1 MPARKV
7 PGRHSLFGL
16 IVLCSLLKILSFVAR
31 FESSLTLMDKELVSR
46 SSNVQRSDGLRAD
59 VGRLDSWKEIANYFR
74 REVRTVQ
81 LWEKREGLPVHRH
94 FHKQLGSVFAF
105 RAELDAWNEQVSLRS
120 AHETRGSSPSRASAS
135 GEAASKRPERGHIT
149 IRVEPLHNETFCDQ
163 ALSEAIAAHT
173 IGVLGEL
180 NPAQLSIEEAPA
192 ATRRDRKSIPDA
204 IGQQSAADYTL
215 RWGIQDHGSGLR
227 VNAELYLVENRTVV
241 WSQVY
246 HYRRSDIDAM
256 PGYLADQI
264 VLCVWLKVI
273 SSPPATPATRHKE
286 KRGARE
292 SYLKGR
298 YFWKQRN
305 EEGMRKAIQCF
316 EAALKEDPDYAPP
329 YSGIADSLTLLS
341 FYEIVPPTQAMP
353 AARRAALKAIQLDPD
368 LAEAH
373 ASLADIRFHFDR
385 DWHGADLE
393 YRRAIECNP
402 GYALSYHWYAN
413 LLAAKGQHEA
423 AHIAIMHALELDP
436 VSLITLVWAGFTAHM
451 AHRFDDA
458 IKCYRNAL
466 ELDPNFTWTHMY
478 LAQTLEQKG
487 DYKQAV
493 REFDSTIKLAGGSDC
508 VLAMKAHA
516 HAKSGDAT
524 SARQIL
530 YGLKSS
536 VNRKCMPSYDIA
548 ATHAALGESRQTA
561 FWLHRACNERNM
573 KVFTLMQ
580 DPRFDSLRNHSE
592 FKQVVDQVGLPH
604 YSPSR
609 FALS

>member
-1 MPARKV
+1 MN
-7 PGRHSLFGL
+7 
-16 IVLCSLLKILSFVAR
+16 
-31 FESSLTLMDKELVSR
+31 KELVST
-46 SSNVQRSDGLRAD
+46 SSNVQRSDGLRSDA
-59 VGRLDSWKEIANYFR
+59 GRLDSWKEIANYFR

-94 FHKQLGSVFAF
+94 FHRQLGSVFAF
-105 RAELDAWNEQVSLRS
+105 RSELDAWNEQVSLKGGHDSRGGKQPKILGS
-120 AHETRGSSPSRASAS
+120 AEGPAQ
-135 GEAASKRPERGHIT
+135 GHIT
-149 IRVEPLHNETFCDQ
+149 IRVEPLHNETLGEQSLCD
-163 ALSEAIAAHT
+163 AIAAKT
-173 IGVLGEL
+173 IAVLGEL
-180 NPAQLSIEEAPA
+180 NPAQLSVEVAPSLGK
-192 ATRRDRKSIPDA
+192 RDLRGRKLVPESVAPDSLA
-204 IGQQSAADYTL
+204 NYIL
-215 RWGIQDHGSGLR
+215 KWGVQDHFGGLR
-227 VNAELYLVENRTVV
+227 VNAELFLVESRAVV

-273 SSPPATPATRHKE
+273 SSPPSCRSTRRRE
-286 KRGARE
+286 KPGARE
-292 SYLKGR
+292 AYLKGR

-316 EAALKEDPDYAPP
+316 EGAIQEDPDYAPP

-341 FYEIVPPTQAMP
+341 FYEIVPPAQAMP
-353 AARRAALKAIQLDPD
+353 TARRAALKAIELDPD

-423 AHIAIMHALELDP
+423 AHIAIMHALEIDP
-436 VSLITLVWAGFTAHM
+436 VSLITLVWAGVTSHM

-458 IKCYRNAL
+458 IKHYRNAL
-466 ELDPNFTWTHMY
+466 ELDPDFTWTHMY

-487 DYKQAV
+487 EYKEAV
-493 REFDSTIKLAGGSDC
+493 REFDNTIKLAGGSNC

-516 HAKSGDAT
+516 HAKAGDKT

-530 YGLKSS
+530 NGLKSS
-536 VNRKCMPSYDIA
+536 TNRKCMPSYDIA
-548 ATHAALGESRQTA
+548 ATHAALGESKQMG
-561 FWLHRACNERNM
+561 FWLNRACNERNM

-580 DPRFDSLRNHSE
+580 DPRFDSLRNHTE
-592 FKQVVDQVGLPH
+592 FKEVVDQVGLPR
-604 YSPSR
+604 YNPSR

>member
-1 MPARKV
+1 
-7 PGRHSLFGL
+7 
-16 IVLCSLLKILSFVAR
+16 
-31 FESSLTLMDKELVSR
+31 MDKRLVST
-46 SSNVQRSDGLRAD
+46 SSNVQRSNGLRSDA
-59 VGRLDSWKEIANYFR
+59 GRLDSWKEIANYFR

-105 RAELDAWNEQVSLRS
+105 RAELDAWNEQVSLRGG
-120 AHETRGSSPSRASAS
+120 HGSNAGKPASAES
-135 GEAASKRPERGHIT
+135 VDVAAKRPGQGHIT
-149 IRVEPLHNETFCDQ
+149 IRVEPLHNETFGDQ
-163 ALSEAIAAHT
+163 VLAEAIAAHT

-180 NPAQLSIEEAPA
+180 NPGQLSIEVAPA
-192 ATRRDRKSIPDA
+192 LARRHRKGITDS
-204 IGQQSAADYTL
+204 SAENSLADYIL
-215 RWGIQDHGSGLR
+215 RWGIQDHGGGLR
-227 VNAELYLVENRTVV
+227 VNAELLLVASKTVI

-256 PGYLADQI
+256 PAYLADQI
-264 VLCVWLKVI
+264 VLCVWLKAI
-273 SSPPATPATRHKE
+273 SAPPARSMRHKE

-292 SYLKGR
+292 AYLKGR

-316 EAALKEDPDYAPP
+316 ETAIQEDPDYAPP

-341 FYEIVPPTQAMP
+341 FYEIVPSTQAMP
-353 AARRAALKAIQLDPD
+353 AAHRAALKAIELDPD

-385 DWHGADLE
+385 DWRGADME

-436 VSLITLVWAGFTAHM
+436 VSLITLVWAGVTAHM

-458 IKCYRNAL
+458 IKYYRNAL

-487 DYKQAV
+487 DYKEAV
-493 REFDSTIKLAGGSDC
+493 REFDSTIKLAGGSNC

-516 HAKSGDAT
+516 HAKAGDKT

-530 YGLKSS
+530 HGLKSS
-536 VNRKCMPSYDIA
+536 MNRKCMPSYDIA
-548 ATHAALGESRQTA
+548 ATHAALGESKQMG
-561 FWLHRACNERNM
+561 FWLNRACNERNM

-580 DPRFDSLRNHSE
+580 DPRFDCLRNRSE
-592 FKQVVDQVGLPH
+592 FKEVVDHVGLPRYNPTH
-604 YSPSR
+604 